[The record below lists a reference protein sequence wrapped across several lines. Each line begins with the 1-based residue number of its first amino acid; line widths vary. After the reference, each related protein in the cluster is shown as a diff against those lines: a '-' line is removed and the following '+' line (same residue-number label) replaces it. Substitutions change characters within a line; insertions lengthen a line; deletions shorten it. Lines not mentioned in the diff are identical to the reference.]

1 MPEGAAEHDGAWG
14 FEPPRRNGKI
24 ARDDTGATGII
35 VRPGTTPRW
44 ESRGSRQLQ
53 TKEPTDG

>member
-53 TKEPTDG
+53 TKVKS